1 MSTAARTEGVFT
13 PAAIMFGL
21 IHLAPLAL
29 LWTGWSWYGLAV
41 AIGSYYVRMFGIT
54 AGYHRYF
61 SHRSFTT
68 GRVFQFV
75 LAFLAQASMQKGV
88 IWWAANHRHHHWHS
102 DKETDLH
109 SPIRQ
114 GFWWA
119 HVGWVLST
127 TWDQTDAK
135 KVRDLTKYPEIVWLD
150 RWHWVPG
157 VAWAGLMTAM
167 FGWVNGLLWGF
178 VVSSILTW
186 HGTFTIN
193 SLCHVIGKRV
203 YATTDTSK
211 NSALLAALTLG
222 EGWHNNHHFYQ
233 RSAAQGWRWYEID
246 VTYIVLR
253 VLQVVG
259 VVSNVAKPPQHV
271 IDKTIDR
278 AILNDDGLMNTA
290 MAARTAER
298 FHEQVEALGQAAE
311 ALLARA
317 EQVRTELRELS
328 DWTLESM
335 NARMTA
341 RMDGLHESAAN
352 LRGRADQLC
361 REIRE
366 SKDRTLEA
374 LNEKVEAIQGTAQA
388 VLESAA
394 HSPAN
399 A

>member
-1 MSTAARTEGVFT
+1 
-13 PAAIMFGL
+13 L
-21 IHLAPLAL
+21 
-29 LWTGWSWYGLAV
+29 
-41 AIGSYYVRMFGIT
+41 
-54 AGYHRYF
+54 
-61 SHRSFTT
+61 
-68 GRVFQFV
+68 
-75 LAFLAQASMQKGV
+75 
-88 IWWAANHRHHHWHS
+88 
-102 DKETDLH
+102 
-109 SPIRQ
+109 
-114 GFWWA
+114 
-119 HVGWVLST
+119 
-127 TWDQTDAK
+127 
-135 KVRDLTKYPEIVWLD
+135 
-150 RWHWVPG
+150 
-157 VAWAGLMTAM
+157 
-167 FGWVNGLLWGF
+167 
-178 VVSSILTW
+178 
-186 HGTFTIN
+186 
-193 SLCHVIGKRV
+193 
-203 YATTDTSK
+203 
-211 NSALLAALTLG
+211 
-222 EGWHNNHHFYQ
+222 
-233 RSAAQGWRWYEID
+233 
-246 VTYIVLR
+246 
-253 VLQVVG
+253 LQVVG

-374 LNEKVEAIQGTAQA
+374 LSEKVESIQGTAQA